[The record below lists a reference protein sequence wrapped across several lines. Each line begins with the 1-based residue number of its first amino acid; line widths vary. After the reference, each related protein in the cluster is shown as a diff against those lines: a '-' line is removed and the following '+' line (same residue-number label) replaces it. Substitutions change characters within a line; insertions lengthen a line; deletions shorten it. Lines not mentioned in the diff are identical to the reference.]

1 VIPKARHRRE
11 GEGDRDRPHEEG
23 NPMKLVRFGV
33 PGAEKPGL
41 VDAQGGVRDLSA
53 HIKDITGEALSPASL
68 AKLRAIDP
76 KSLPAAP
83 PGVRLGAPVGD
94 VRNFIA
100 VGLNYEDHARE
111 TGADIPKEPILFNK
125 LANCIVGPNDAV
137 MVPKGSTKLDYE
149 VEIAFV
155 IGTRARYVDE
165 KNALSHI
172 AGYCI
177 CNDISER
184 NFQAER
190 GGQWM
195 KGKCAETF
203 GPLGPWLVTRDE
215 IEDVQKLA
223 MSLDV
228 NGERRQTGSTQ
239 TMIFGIQHLLHY
251 ISQFMVLEPGDV
263 VTTGT
268 PPGVALGMKP
278 PKWLK
283 PGDVMTV
290 KIQGLGEQTSKIVP
304 FRE

>member
-1 VIPKARHRRE
+1 
-11 GEGDRDRPHEEG
+11 
-23 NPMKLVRFGV
+23 MKLVRFGA

-41 VDAQGGVRDLSA
+41 LDAQSAVRDLSA
-53 HIKDITGEALSPASL
+53 HVKDITGDTLDAASL
-68 AKLRAIDP
+68 DKLRKLDTKA
-76 KSLPAAP
+76 LPMAP
-83 PGVRLGAPVGD
+83 QGVRLGSPVGG

-100 VGLNYEDHARE
+100 VGLNYADHAKE
-111 TGADIPKEPILFNK
+111 TGAEIPKEPILFNK
-125 LANCIVGPNDAV
+125 LPNCIVGPTDDV
-137 MVPKGSTKLDYE
+137 MIPKGSIKLDYE

-155 IGTRARYVDE
+155 IGKRARYVEE
-165 KNALSHI
+165 KDALSHI

-184 NFQAER
+184 HFQAER

-215 IEDVQKLA
+215 IEDVQNLS

-228 NGERRQTGSTQ
+228 NGQRRQTGSTT
-239 TMIFGIQHLLHY
+239 TMIFGIAHCLHY

-278 PKWLK
+278 PVWLK
-283 PGDVMTV
+283 AGDVMTLG
-290 KIQGLGEQTSKIVP
+290 IQGLGAQTSKVVA